1 MRRVAVGFAS
11 LLAVS
16 FSGPAAGKSE
26 LDQIQNSE
34 QPGSQ
39 INLSFGG
46 GSGVTVRRA
55 NGGPLFGGIVARVR
69 RGGWRFGWQPR
80 ASRP

>member
-16 FSGPAAGKSE
+16 FSGPAAGESE

-46 GSGVTVRRA
+46 GSGVHGSPREWRAVVRWHR
-55 NGGPLFGGIVARVR
+55 ARVR